1 MSAKLGT
8 TRSSNDSVLKTTTWG
23 ARLALLT
30 LITLVVAGLC
40 LADGK
45 HKLSKDLDALKAS
58 HSGATVDVIIQFNQT
73 PTDAHH
79 QKVQNK
85 GGVLKT
91 KLDFIK
97 GAHYSVPVESLDA
110 LADDP
115 DVAYISPDRRLNGS
129 LDNTA
134 AAVNAKV
141 AWQSGWDGTGIGV
154 AVIDSG
160 ITYHSDLYGTT
171 GSGGKLRVLYSQ
183 DFVGGG
189 TNDYYGHGEHVAG
202 IIAGNGKDSSYS
214 TYARMFKGIAPNA
227 NLINLRVL
235 DQNGQGTD
243 SGVIS
248 AIQVAISLQG
258 KYHIRVM
265 NLSLGRQVFESYT
278 QDPLCQ
284 AVEAAWKKGIVV
296 VAAAG
301 NYGRDNSMGTE
312 GYATITSP
320 GNDPYVI
327 TVGAMKTQGSRL
339 RSNSL
344 IASYSSKGPT
354 LLDHVVKPDIVAP
367 GNRVVSLYGN
377 PFVNPI
383 PGGSYYV
390 YEALPQEYPQNLVT
404 YAYYDGSL
412 NTWSTTNNYYT
423 LSGTSMATPVVSGA
437 AALLVQ
443 AQPKIT
449 PDQVKARLM
458 KTAYKAFPVSSTV
471 VDPVTAT
478 TYVSEYDIFTVGAG
492 YLDVGAALASSD
504 LATGNALSPTA
515 VYDST
520 QNAVYLVNAAGST
533 WDSSVLWGTSVV
545 WGTNVFVNG
554 TSVVWGGSVCWG
566 TSTDAGFSVVW
577 GTSVLWG
584 TSNQVASETSN
595 VILGED

>member
-8 TRSSNDSVLKTTTWG
+8 KRSSNDSVLKTTTWG

-45 HKLSKDLDALKAS
+45 HKLSKDLDALKGG
-58 HSGATVDVIIQFNQT
+58 HNGATVDVIIQFNQT

-115 DVAYISPDRRLNGS
+115 DVAYISPDRRLSGS

-296 VAAAG
+296 VVAAG

-327 TVGAMKTQGSRL
+327 TVGAMKTQASPL

-471 VDPVTAT
+471 VDPVTLAT
-478 TYVSEYDIFTVGAG
+478 YISEYDIFTVGAG

-504 LATGNALSPTA
+504 LATGNSLSPTA

-554 TSVVWGGSVCWG
+554 SSVVWDGSVCWG

-584 TSNQVASETSN
+584 TGQVASETSN